1 MSCRKDQSTYDVP
14 GIHCLSTTLE
24 KGYDHMVKLE
34 GAAVVITGSSRGIG
48 YGIAEELGAR
58 GARIVV
64 NYVRSTEAAE
74 ALAEKLMHNGS
85 PHAIAVQADV
95 SDPNQAAHLIEETVK
110 TFGRIDVLVN
120 NAGINIDRTMK
131 KLTIDDWNTV
141 IQNNLNSYFYT
152 VKAAQPFLMEQKSG
166 TIINISSYVG
176 IVGNFGQ
183 ANYAAAKAGII
194 GFTKT
199 AALELAR
206 YGVRVNAVAP
216 GFTDTDMMASM
227 PDRVRE
233 VTLTKIPLGR
243 FGTAQDIAKSVRF
256 LVEDADYITGH
267 ILHVNGGIY
276 M

>member
-1 MSCRKDQSTYDVP
+1 
-14 GIHCLSTTLE
+14 
-24 KGYDHMVKLE
+24 MVKLAD
-34 GAAVVITGSSRGIG
+34 AAVVVTGASRGIG
-48 YGIAEELGAR
+48 YGIAEELGAH

-64 NYVRSTEAAE
+64 NYARSREAAE
-74 ALAEKLMHNGS
+74 ALAERLMHNGS
-85 PHAIAVQADV
+85 PQAIAVQADV
-95 SDPNQAAHLIEETVK
+95 SDPTQAAYLIGETVK
-110 TFGRIDVLVN
+110 TFGRIDVLIN

-152 VKAAQPFLMEQKSG
+152 VKAAQPFLLEQKSG

-176 IVGNFGQ
+176 LAGNFGQ
-183 ANYAAAKAGII
+183 ANYSAAKAGII

-206 YGVRVNAVAP
+206 YGIRVNAVAP
-216 GFTDTDMMASM
+216 GFTETDMMAGM
-227 PDRVRE
+227 PDRARE
-233 VTLTKIPLGR
+233 AALTKIPLGR

-267 ILHVNGGIY
+267 VLNVSGGIY